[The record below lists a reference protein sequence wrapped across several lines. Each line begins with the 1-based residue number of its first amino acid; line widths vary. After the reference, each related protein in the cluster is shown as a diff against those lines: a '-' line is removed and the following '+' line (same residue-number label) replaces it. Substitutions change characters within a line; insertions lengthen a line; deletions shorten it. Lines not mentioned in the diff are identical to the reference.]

1 MKLTKET
8 DYALRLLQCLARHDS
23 LTGASALSEEADVP
37 LRFTLK
43 ILRKL
48 SQGGLVCSKPGAAG
62 GYLLSEEPRNI
73 SLLKV
78 FRLTEGALTVSRCL
92 DIDYICEHGL
102 NRGPECERCKFHV
115 AFSRI
120 NAELEK
126 MLDAVTLEQC
136 L

>member
-8 DYALRLLQCLARHDS
+8 DYALRLLQGLARRNA
-23 LTGASALSEEADVP
+23 LTGAPALAEEADVP

-48 SQGGLVCSKPGAAG
+48 SQGGLVCAKPGAAG
-62 GYLLSEEPRNI
+62 GYILSEEPKNI

-92 DIDYICEHGL
+92 DIDYLCEHGL
-102 NRGPECERCKFHV
+102 NRGPECDRCKFHL
-115 AFSRI
+115 AFAKI
-120 NAELEK
+120 NRELER
-126 MLDAVTLEQC
+126 MLDEVTLDQC